1 MLHIFQTIAQRG
13 FLTIER
19 IFNAFFGER
28 LNPFYYLG
36 AITYFLLW
44 IAIATG
50 LYLYAFFETSVVH
63 AYASV
68 EALTHGPR
76 QAFGTASLRS
86 VRHQDSHG

>member
-1 MLHIFQTIAQRG
+1 MLNIFQTIAQRA
-13 FLTIER
+13 FLSIER

-50 LYLYAFFETSVVH
+50 LYLYALFETSVVN

-68 EALTHGPR
+68 ESLTHGQR
-76 QAFGTASLRS
+76 YIGGQGVVVQACL
-86 VRHQDSHG
+86 